1 MLIIENV
8 HQTVSS
14 DSSDNKIDD
23 KYINS
28 VLKSIS
34 CLTKVSTAAP
44 SSVGVVEINRK
55 FARSRASFNWEGT
68 NPEIISPV

>member
-1 MLIIENV
+1 MDWPEVPYSVECEL
-8 HQTVSS
+8 
-14 DSSDNKIDD
+14 
-23 KYINS
+23 NS
-28 VLKSIS
+28 EQPIS

-68 NPEIISPV
+68 NPEIISPVDFVIDA